1 MAQTGSRS
9 NVRAKVDGVVR
20 EPTTLAAGRG
30 SVRES
35 HCDLRS
41 ERGDSLPLG
50 EGQMLK
56 AIKTHFTIA
65 VVIGTTWI
73 VVLNLIL
80 GE

>member
-1 MAQTGSRS
+1 
-9 NVRAKVDGVVR
+9 
-20 EPTTLAAGRG
+20 
-30 SVRES
+30 
-35 HCDLRS
+35 
-41 ERGDSLPLG
+41 
-50 EGQMLK
+50 MLK